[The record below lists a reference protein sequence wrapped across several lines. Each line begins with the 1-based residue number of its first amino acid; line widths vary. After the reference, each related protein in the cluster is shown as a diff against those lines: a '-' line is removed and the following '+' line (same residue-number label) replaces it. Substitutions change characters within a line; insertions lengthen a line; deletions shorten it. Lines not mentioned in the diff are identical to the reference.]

1 MRNKDQAPVSRHAMD
16 MPACPIGDNSCMD
29 TRWKPNVTVAAI
41 IEKEGRYLLV
51 EELTREGLRLNNPAG
66 HLDPFESPAEGC
78 AREALEETA
87 HTFQPTAL
95 VGVYLSRFQ
104 RPATQEDITYL
115 RLAFCGEIGEQQAGR
130 SLDEG
135 IVRTVWMTLDE
146 VRASAERHRSPLV
159 LRCIEDHLAGQRYP
173 LEMVYTDEAVASL
186 PPLAA

>member
-1 MRNKDQAPVSRHAMD
+1 
-16 MPACPIGDNSCMD
+16 MD

-41 IEKEGRYLLV
+41 IEKDGRYLLV

-87 HTFQPTAL
+87 HPFKPTAL

-115 RLAFCGEIGEQQAGR
+115 RMAFCGDIGEHQPGL

-135 IVRTVWMTLDE
+135 IVRTVWMTPEE
-146 VRASAERHRSPLV
+146 VRASADRHRSPLV
-159 LRCIEDHLAGQRYP
+159 LRCIEDHLAGQRHP
-173 LEMVYTDEAVASL
+173 LALIYTDAAVNAL
-186 PPLAA
+186 PPLKT